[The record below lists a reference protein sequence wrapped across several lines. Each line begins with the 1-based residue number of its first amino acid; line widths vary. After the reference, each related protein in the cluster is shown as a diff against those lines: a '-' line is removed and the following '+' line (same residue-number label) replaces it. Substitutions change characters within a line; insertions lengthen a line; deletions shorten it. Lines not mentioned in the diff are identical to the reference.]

1 MNIQRNLLIGLTA
14 SLMTLLSACGDSS
27 TDQAANAKTS
37 DGVDPKDA
45 VIGVTRLNSTSET
58 TNYTAV
64 DGATVIPYPLY
75 PNGIKYRV
83 GGENGLKIV
92 LFETTDT
99 FEEVDEFYRSMAAD
113 SYEMPRLMAMS
124 DYVRYSISETDVD
137 PWATAKPG
145 IVIHKFNDDSE
156 RDAVGADRS
165 ARTNIILSF

>member
-1 MNIQRNLLIGLTA
+1 
-14 SLMTLLSACGDSS
+14 
-27 TDQAANAKTS
+27 
-37 DGVDPKDA
+37 
-45 VIGVTRLNSTSET
+45 VTRLNSTSET